1 MKTKKYTETVEL
13 VEHNWYNPGVH
24 FSEVIKGVER
34 RADGSWGWFV
44 DAVEKD
50 NLLGW
55 VGVRY
60 TVKSGTLSSIE
71 GYDRARTVVLRNLT
85 LRREWR
91 RGAPMRALEAH
102 EAKVAAEAA
111 AEKARLEYEVLKG
124 QMRELGF
131 TPFRNGWHPAGQ
143 VKGRG
148 VVISYQPGE
157 AARWCVD
164 SHGCRLP
171 QGFKTATDAAAWVN
185 DRREKFNIEISPTA
199 Q

>member
-1 MKTKKYTETVEL
+1 MKSKKYTESVEF
-13 VEHNWYNPGVH
+13 VEHNCKNPGVH

-34 RADGSWGWFV
+34 RSDGSWGWFI
-44 DAVEKD
+44 DAIEKD
-50 NLLGW
+50 NRLGW
-55 VGVRY
+55 SGGRY
-60 TVKSGTLSSIE
+60 TVKSGELINIE
-71 GYDRARTVVLRNLT
+71 GYARARAVVLRNLT
-85 LRREWR
+85 ERREWR
-91 RGAPMRALEAH
+91 RGAAMRALEAH

-143 VKGRG
+143 IKGRG
-148 VVISYQPGE
+148 VVISFQPGD

-171 QGFKTATDAAAWVN
+171 EGFKTATEAANWVN
-185 DRREKFNIEISPTA
+185 ERREKFNIQLNPTA
-199 Q
+199 E